1 MQQETFG
8 KKPPVGLFSIHPSG
22 ILSADAW
29 VRASFFV
36 TGESSLMKEP
46 SILVSSAAVHAPQG
60 RRMDIRNIAIIAHVD
75 HGKTTLVDCILR
87 QTQVHRKIDE
97 MGERILDSMDQE
109 RERGITIRA
118 KNASVTYRGV
128 KINIV
133 DTPGHADFGG
143 EVERTLRMVDGV
155 LLLVDAKEGP
165 MPQTTFVL
173 RKALALGHRAI
184 VVINKVDRPDAVV
197 DDVVNRTFDLFV
209 HLGATDEQLDFPIV
223 YTSALKGTATLD
235 LNKGG
240 TEIAPLLDTVLD
252 KIPAPAISRHA
263 PLQMLVLA
271 LAYDSYKG
279 KLAIGKIQSGSI
291 ARRQQVVTIVKDGS
305 QIPGKVSDLSVFAG
319 LDRSDVEEAQAG
331 EIVAVAGLEEVH
343 IGDTIA
349 DAAQSVALPRVSID
363 EPTVQMTFSVNNS
376 PFAGREGRFLTS
388 RHLRDRLFKELETNV
403 SLRVQETDSA
413 DRFLVA
419 GRGELHLSVLIE
431 QMRREGYELQVS
443 QPEVI
448 LHRDGET
455 VTEPYED
462 LTVQVPSDYQGP
474 VIEEIGRRRG
484 ELRHMKLVHSD
495 GIASEMH
502 LEYRIP
508 TRGIIGLKNA
518 LMAKTRGTVI
528 LHHVFSGYESADEKA
543 LLIAPHGSL
552 TAFEQGTST
561 AYALFMAQ
569 ERGELFIGPGVEVYQ
584 GMVVG
589 QNARDEDLDV
599 NVCKTKHLTNM
610 RASGSDEALVL
621 TPPRE
626 MTLEFALEYIGADE
640 LVEITPKH
648 LRIRKRLLNPEDRRK
663 ARKSG
668 K

>member
-1 MQQETFG
+1 MEQLTTATAA
-8 KKPPVGLFSIHPSG
+8 HPT
-22 ILSADAW
+22 
-29 VRASFFV
+29 RR
-36 TGESSLMKEP
+36 P
-46 SILVSSAAVHAPQG
+46 PQG
-60 RRMDIRNIAIIAHVD
+60 RRNDIRNIAIIAHVD
-75 HGKTTLVDCILR
+75 HGKTTLVDALLR
-87 QTQVHRKIDE
+87 QTHVHRKIDD
-97 MGERILDSMDQE
+97 MGERIMDSMDQE
-109 RERGITIRA
+109 RERGITIKA
-118 KNASVTYRGV
+118 KNASVTYKGV

-184 VVINKVDRPDAVV
+184 VVINKIDRPDAVI

-223 YTSALKGTATLD
+223 YTAAIKGVATLD
-235 LNKGG
+235 INKPG
-240 TEIAPLLDTVLD
+240 TEIAPLLDTILAH
-252 KIPAPAISRHA
+252 IPAPAISAEA

-271 LAYDSYKG
+271 LAQDSYKG
-279 KLAIGKIQSGSI
+279 KMGIGKIQSGSI
-291 ARRQQVVTIVKDGS
+291 ARRQNVVYITKDGS
-305 QIPGKVSDLSVFAG
+305 HLAGKVSDLAVFSG
-319 LDRSDVEEAQAG
+319 LDRTDVEQADAG
-331 EIVAVAGLEEVH
+331 EIVAVAGLETIS

-349 DAAQSVALPRVSID
+349 DSEQPLALPRVSID

-376 PFAGREGRFLTS
+376 PFAGREGKFLTS
-388 RHLRDRLFKELETNV
+388 RHVRERLFKELETNV
-403 SLRVQETDSA
+403 SLRVQETDSP

-419 GRGELHLSVLIE
+419 GRGELHLGVLIE

-448 LHRDGET
+448 LHREEGK
-455 VTEPYED
+455 VSEPYEE
-462 LTVQVPSDYQGP
+462 LAVQVPSEYQGT

-484 ELRHMKLVHSD
+484 ELRHMKLVHSE
-495 GIASEMH
+495 GNLSEMH
-502 LEYRIP
+502 LEYHIP
-508 TRGIIGLKNA
+508 TRGIIGLKN
-518 LMAKTRGTVI
+518 LLLAKTRGTVI
-528 LHHVFSGYESADEKA
+528 MHHVFSAYEPADERDF
-543 LLIAPHGSL
+543 LMIAPHGSL
-552 TAFEQGTST
+552 CAYEDGTSN
-561 AYALFMAQ
+561 AYGLFMIQ
-569 ERGELFIGPGVEVYQ
+569 ERGSLFIGPGVEVYR

-589 QNARDEDLDV
+589 ENSRDEDMDV
-599 NVCKTKHLTNM
+599 NVCKAKHLSNM

-621 TPPRE
+621 TPPRQ
-626 MTLEFALEYIGADE
+626 MTLEFALEYIGQDE
-640 LVEITPKH
+640 LVEVTPQH

>member
-1 MQQETFG
+1 ME
-8 KKPPVGLFSIHPSG
+8 SHIAAPSAASG
-22 ILSADAW
+22 
-29 VRASFFV
+29 VRAPH
-36 TGESSLMKEP
+36 E
-46 SILVSSAAVHAPQG
+46 
-60 RRMDIRNIAIIAHVD
+60 RRQDIRNIAIIAHVD
-75 HGKTTLVDCILR
+75 HGKTTLVDAMLR
-87 QTQVHRKIDE
+87 QTRVHRKIQD
-97 MGERILDSMDQE
+97 MGERIMDSMDQE

-118 KNASVTYRGV
+118 KNASINYNGV

-173 RKALALGHRAI
+173 RKALALGHKAI
-184 VVINKVDRPDAVV
+184 VVINKIDRPDAVV

-223 YTSALKGTATLD
+223 YASAINGTATLD
-235 LNKGG
+235 MNKPG
-240 TEIAPLLDTVLD
+240 TQIAPLLETILD
-252 KIPAPAISRHA
+252 KIPAPAINRDA
-263 PLQMLVLA
+263 PLQILVLA

-279 KLAIGKIQSGSI
+279 KMGIGKIQSGSI
-291 ARRQQVVTIVKDGS
+291 ARRQNVVTMTKEGGQVA
-305 QIPGKVSDLSVFAG
+305 GKVADLAVFSG
-319 LDRSDVEEAQAG
+319 LERTDIEEAQAG

-349 DAAQSVALPRVSID
+349 DAATPLALPRVTID

-376 PFAGREGRFLTS
+376 PFAGREGKFLTS
-388 RHLRDRLFKELETNV
+388 RHLRERLFKELETNV

-419 GRGELHLSVLIE
+419 GRGELHLGVLIE

-448 LHRDGET
+448 LHREGET
-455 VTEPYED
+455 VTEPFEE

-484 ELRHMKLVHSD
+484 ELRHMKLIHGEGAS
-495 GIASEMH
+495 SEMH

-508 TRGIIGLKNA
+508 TRGIMGLKNV
-518 LMAKTRGTVI
+518 LMAKTRGTAI
-528 LHHVFSGYESADEKA
+528 LHHVFAGYETADEKA
-543 LLIAPHGSL
+543 LVVAPHGSL
-552 TAFEQGTST
+552 VAFEQGTST
-561 AYALFMAQ
+561 AYALFMTQ
-569 ERGELFIGPGVEVYQ
+569 ERGELFIGPSIEVYQ
-584 GMVVG
+584 GMIVG
-589 QNARDEDLDV
+589 ENNREEDLDV
-599 NVCKTKHLTNM
+599 NVCKQKHLTNM

-626 MTLEFALEYIGADE
+626 MTLEFALEYIGQDE
-640 LVEITPKH
+640 LVEVTPKS
-648 LRIRKRLLNPEDRRK
+648 LRLRKRLLNPEDRRK
-663 ARKSG
+663 ARKSN